1 MEYILPRSNNYQY
14 DDKQGR
20 VAYPVSNFL
29 NYQYGGSSGGNELVL
44 GQFDHDN
51 RMSHLS
57 VPAGITLSNTP
68 FANIASHSSGGLF
81 SGGRAKKLSSPKNIE
96 IISDEQFDKL
106 FNVIKYNNLGNSTRK
121 RSQGKVRKTKK
132 DTSEDI

>member
-20 VAYPVSNFL
+20 VAYSVSNFL
-29 NYQYGGSSGGNELVL
+29 NYQYGGSSGSETVL

-57 VPAGITLSNTP
+57 VPAGITVTNTP
-68 FANIASHSSGGLF
+68 FSNMASHSSGGLF
-81 SGGRAKKLSSPKNIE
+81 SGGRAKKLSPQKNIE

-132 DTSEDI
+132 EA